1 MAMRILLRVV
11 PLLLVGGVPAFA
23 APKAD
28 PFVRA
33 NAAYDS
39 GQYEKAAR
47 LYQDAGRRGNQAA
60 IAWFNY
66 GNCQAQL
73 GKRGEAAAA
82 WRKAIEWA
90 PRFKRARMNLAIL
103 SEEDGQIGDAANE
116 YRRLWELDPQD
127 ATVAIRL
134 GELQL
139 AQNDP
144 VGGVKWFQSAL
155 GADSASSSAYEGLV
169 RAQLA
174 ARDTLGARLT
184 LLRWSEALPDT
195 SGRSWMSKAVLWE
208 RAGDLEQARRS
219 CEAGLASDPH
229 QVDGWLR
236 LARIHQLEGAEATA
250 VAVLQAATRA
260 EPEKGRLWKALGQAA
275 LRAGDGEQA
284 YQGLARAIEWNEPGS
299 RDLARIL
306 SSWHQTRGEKELAE
320 RAKTLWTTP
329 TK

>member
-1 MAMRILLRVV
+1 MAMSTLLRTC
-11 PLLLVGGVPAFA
+11 LLLLIGGLPTFA
-23 APKAD
+23 ASKAD
-28 PFVRA
+28 PFVLA

-39 GQYEKAAR
+39 GQDEKAAR
-47 LYQDAGRRGNQAA
+47 LYRDAGRRGNQAA

-90 PRFKRARMNLAIL
+90 PRFKRAWMNLAIL
-103 SEEDGQIGDAANE
+103 SEEDGQIGDAAND
-116 YRRLWELDPQD
+116 YRRLWELDPKD

-139 AQNDP
+139 TQNDP
-144 VGGVKWFQSAL
+144 VGGVNWFQTAL
-155 GADSASSSAYEGLV
+155 EADSVSSSAFEGLV
-169 RAQLA
+169 RAQLE
-174 ARDTLGARLT
+174 ARDTLDARLT
-184 LLRWSEALPDT
+184 LMKWSEVVPDT
-195 SGRSWMSKAVLWE
+195 SGRSWMAKAALWE
-208 RAGDLEQARRS
+208 RAGDLEQARRA
-219 CEAGLASDPH
+219 CEGGLAYDPTL
-229 QVDGWLR
+229 VDGWLR
-236 LARIHQLEGAEATA
+236 LARIHQLEGSEATA

-275 LRAGDGEQA
+275 LRAGDGEIA
-284 YQGLARAIEWNEPGS
+284 YQGLAKAVERNEPGS

-306 SSWHQTRGEKELAE
+306 SSWHQARGEDTLAA
-320 RAKTLWTTP
+320 RAKTLWASP